1 MSVPVLVVMDYAIA
15 LMARSIQASQLL
27 RAAQAEGREV
37 SDPEWAAVL
46 EADDAARSKLAAEI
60 AAAKEREIR

>member
-15 LMARSIQASQLL
+15 LATRAIQASQLV

-37 SDPEWAAVL
+37 SDEEWATL
-46 EADDAARSKLAAEI
+46 LGADDAAQQRLVDEI
-60 AAAKEREIR
+60 AKAKGPDA